1 MTYTQQR
8 FSGGK
13 NDDRRAFLIFG
24 IPSERAHVTNDAK
37 KISALH
43 YT

>member
-1 MTYTQQR
+1 MPNTQQLV
-8 FSGGK
+8 SGGK
-13 NDDRRAFLIFG
+13 TDVRRAFLIFV
-24 IPSERAHVTNDAK
+24 IPSERAGVPNDAK